1 MRRRAWAE
9 LLRHCFDV
17 DVLDCP
23 RCHSRLTPVAVIR
36 RQEVIDRILQH
47 LALPLGPVQL
57 AHPDTLAYD
66 ITGEPMP
73 AWAVGVDP
81 EPEPDARAPPND
93 WDGIDPPAPDD

>member
-1 MRRRAWAE
+1 M
-9 LLRHCFDV
+9 
-17 DVLDCP
+17 
-23 RCHSRLTPVAVIR
+23 TPVAVIQ

-81 EPEPDARAPPND
+81 QPDPDARAPPND

>member
-1 MRRRAWAE
+1 MPTSITVEVEGKAIMRDGKF
-9 LLRHCFDV
+9 L
-17 DVLDCP
+17 
-23 RCHSRLTPVAVIR
+23 
-36 RQEVIDRILQH
+36 H